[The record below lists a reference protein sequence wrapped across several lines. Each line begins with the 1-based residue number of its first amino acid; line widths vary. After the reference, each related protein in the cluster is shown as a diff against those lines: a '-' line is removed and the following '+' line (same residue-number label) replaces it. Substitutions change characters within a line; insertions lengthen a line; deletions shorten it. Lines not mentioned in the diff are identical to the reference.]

1 MTARTL
7 ARLVVATVVVLVA
20 GEAHGWAVVPVGVM
34 LAAGVWGVCRT
45 VRIALEDRQDRALTD
60 ERERM
65 AEARRVVA
73 ERMGRAS

>member
-1 MTARTL
+1 MTVRTL

-20 GEAHGWAVVPVGVM
+20 GEAHGWAVLPVAAM